1 MRSRRELQRRDPA
14 AGVGRG
20 RISRVTPRYSADQ
33 TRSQSGVSDRKEPTI
48 NGTPIRRSSQFSRV
62 IAARHSPLGVADV
75 GPAAEP
81 LSCVAPERSR
91 PVKASLSLFY
101 AASFRSC
108 NPFYVRLSAISD
120 AAKCGPSRGGL
131 AIAPPGGT
139 PNCTPDRLMK
149 PEDCDCPSRASD
161 GALVVASGRC
171 VDRARTTAT

>member
-1 MRSRRELQRRDPA
+1 VRSRRELQRRDPA
-14 AGVGRG
+14 AGVGRCG
-20 RISRVTPRYSADQ
+20 ISRVTPRYSADQ

-62 IAARHSPLGVADV
+62 IAARHSPLGVAEV
-75 GPAAEP
+75 GPAAA
-81 LSCVAPERSR
+81 LSCVAPQRSR

-101 AASFRSC
+101 AASCRSC
-108 NPFYVRLSAISD
+108 NTFHLRLSAISD

-149 PEDCDCPSRASD
+149 PEGCDCPSRASD